1 MTPKEYS
8 LRGKRVW
15 VAGHRGMV
23 GAAIV
28 RRLAT
33 EECEVLIAKRDDA
46 DLIRQSE
53 VEAWMQANKPDAI
66 FLAAAKVGG
75 IVANNTMP
83 AQFLYENM
91 MIEANIIHAAHQ
103 CNVGKLLFLG
113 SSCIYPRLAEQPMR
127 EEALLT
133 GPLEPT
139 NEWYAIAKIAGI
151 KLCQAYRKQYG
162 CDFISAQPTNLYGP
176 HDNFH
181 LEHSHVI
188 PALIVK
194 AHNAMLA
201 GNSQMEIW
209 GSGKPYR
216 EFLYVDDLADALV
229 FLMQQYSDDMHVNVG
244 TGEEVTIADLARNV
258 VDAVGFEG
266 DLVFDSSKP
275 DGPPRKL
282 MDSSRLRGLGWK
294 PNVSLHDGLK
304 LAYEWFLKNRQT
316 AKGIT
321 EDPPGTIASDGTFP
335 PAP

>member
-1 MTPKEYS
+1 MATKEYA

-23 GAAIV
+23 GSAIA
-28 RRLAT
+28 RRLGA
-33 EECEVLIAKRDDA
+33 EDCEVLIAGRDDA
-46 DLIRQSE
+46 DLTRQSDVE
-53 VEAWMQANKPDAI
+53 VWMQANKPDAI

-75 IVANNTMP
+75 IVANDTMP

-91 MIEANIIHAAHQ
+91 MIEANIIHAARQ
-103 CNVGKLLFLG
+103 CGVGKLLFLG
-113 SSCIYPRLAEQPMR
+113 SSCIYPRMAAQPMK
-127 EEALLT
+127 EAALLT

-194 AHNAMLA
+194 AHNAKLA
-201 GNSQMEIW
+201 GDTKMEVW

-229 FLMQQYSDDMHVNVG
+229 FLMQRYSEHMHINVG
-244 TGEEVTIADLARNV
+244 TGEEVTIGALARSI
-258 VDAVGFEG
+258 VDVVGFTGE
-266 DLVFDSSKP
+266 LVFDSSKP

-282 MDSSRLRGLGWK
+282 MDSSRLLGMGWQPK
-294 PNVSLHDGLK
+294 VPLRDGLE
-304 LAYEWFLKNRQT
+304 LAYEWFLENQQT
-316 AKGIT
+316 AKGI
-321 EDPPGTIASDGTFP
+321 A
-335 PAP
+335 